1 LEVQDLSTYFYTP
14 EGVVKAVNG
23 VSYTLEAGETL
34 GLVGESGSGKS
45 VSALS
50 LLQLVGHPGR
60 IVGGRALFQDQDLLS
75 LSEVQMRRV
84 RGRHIAIVFQEPMTS
99 LNPVLSIE
107 RQITEAMELHMGLS
121 RGQAKERAVE
131 LLDWVGIPEPRI
143 RIKDYPHTFSG
154 GMRQRVMIAMAL
166 SCEPSLIIA
175 DEPTTAVDVT
185 IQAQLLELMKDLTTE
200 KNASLIIISHN
211 LGVVARYVD
220 RVAIMYAGRIV
231 EQGAVVDV
239 FKESRHPYTLGL
251 LRSIPRLD
259 QPRREKLEPI
269 SGQPPDLANLP
280 AGCAFRERCAYAV
293 ERCARDVPPLE
304 EVGPGHWSACWESST
319 LAASTKG

>member
-1 LEVQDLSTYFYTP
+1 
-14 EGVVKAVNG
+14 
-23 VSYTLEAGETL
+23 
-34 GLVGESGSGKS
+34 
-45 VSALS
+45 
-50 LLQLVGHPGR
+50 
-60 IVGGRALFQDQDLLS
+60 
-75 LSEVQMRRV
+75 
-84 RGRHIAIVFQEPMTS
+84 
-99 LNPVLSIE
+99 
-107 RQITEAMELHMGLS
+107 
-121 RGQAKERAVE
+121 
-131 LLDWVGIPEPRI
+131 
-143 RIKDYPHTFSG
+143 
-154 GMRQRVMIAMAL
+154 
-166 SCEPSLIIA
+166 
-175 DEPTTAVDVT
+175 
-185 IQAQLLELMKDLTTE
+185 MKDLTKE
-200 KNASLIIISHN
+200 KNSSLIIISHN

-231 EQGAVVDV
+231 EQGSVVDI

-280 AGCAFRERCAYAV
+280 EGCAFRERCAYAV